1 MSYSTSISKFISRSR
16 VYLEILRKRYEWA
29 RNPDPIEHCCAQPNY
44 PLMNV
49 TLHQSMGGGG
59 GGENFGE
66 GVGRKGK
73 GGREGT

>member
-1 MSYSTSISKFISRSR
+1 MGG
-16 VYLEILRKRYEWA
+16 A

-49 TLHQSMGGGG
+49 TLHQSMGG
-59 GGENFGE
+59 ENFGE

-73 GGREGT
+73 GGRQGT

>member
-59 GGENFGE
+59 GG
-66 GVGRKGK
+66 GRTLEKG
-73 GGREGT
+73 